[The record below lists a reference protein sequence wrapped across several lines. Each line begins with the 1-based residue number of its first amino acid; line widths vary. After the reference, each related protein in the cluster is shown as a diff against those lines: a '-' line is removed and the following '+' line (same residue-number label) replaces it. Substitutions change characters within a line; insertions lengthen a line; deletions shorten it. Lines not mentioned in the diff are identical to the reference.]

1 MSKKLTN
8 QLDKMENLY
17 NFKKE
22 KIGRKSVV
30 FGMLIF
36 MSFLFSNQ
44 LNAQCTAEAGTL
56 DANVTPVQLAGSSV
70 TISATQDTAPT
81 VPTNY
86 EVAYVLTSGAT
97 LIIEQLGA
105 TPSFDVTSA
114 GDYTIHTL
122 VAELSDPTDPNF
134 LDASVIVPGT
144 TTGGDVLG
152 IVTAGGLCAALDVT
166 GAPIVVEDNLSVDEN
181 ELNNS
186 VRIFPNPVV
195 DNLNLT
201 NSSGIN
207 IQSIYFYDV
216 SGRIVK
222 SMNINN
228 NSLYLSFDISEFSTG
243 VYFMILNSDIGQ
255 LKKQIIKN

>member
-1 MSKKLTN
+1 LSKILTN
-8 QLDKMENLY
+8 QLDIMKIIYNL
-17 NFKKE
+17 KKG
-22 KIGRKSVV
+22 KVLRNSLV
-30 FGMLIF
+30 FGLF
-36 MSFLFSNQ
+36 VMSFLFSNE
-44 LNAQCTAEAGTL
+44 LNAQCTADAGTL
-56 DANVTPVQLAGSSV
+56 DTNVTPVQFAGSSV
-70 TISATQDTAPT
+70 AISATQGTSPT

-86 EVAYVLTSGAT
+86 EVAYVLTSGPT

-105 TPSFDVTSA
+105 TPSFDVTTS

-122 VAELSDPTDPNF
+122 VAELDDPTDPNF
-134 LDASVIVPGT
+134 LDVSIIVLGT
-144 TTGGDVLG
+144 TTGGDVLNL
-152 IVTAGGLCAALDVT
+152 ITANGLCAALDVT

-228 NSLYLSFDISEFSTG
+228 SPLYLSFDISEFASG